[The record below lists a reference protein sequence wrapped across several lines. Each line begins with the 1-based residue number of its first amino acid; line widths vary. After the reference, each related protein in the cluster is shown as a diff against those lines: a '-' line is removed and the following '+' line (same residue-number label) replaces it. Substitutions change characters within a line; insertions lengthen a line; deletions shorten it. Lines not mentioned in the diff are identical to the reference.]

1 MELDYKGFQK
11 SRLIELADEIYK
23 CKGEKQQLELEL
35 ASEEFH
41 KSYIPKR
48 KKMMEGRIKTAL
60 PFAIILLLLL
70 IFSVTIIV
78 YYIINSASIRENTA
92 EGMGFDPANAAMG
105 IGALAAMLVI
115 AFGGFLLIKIS
126 GQQLPMLVR
135 FYHSFSP
142 ERAMRFAKK
151 HGINTFQDDEVR
163 CNERIAILNEEIKA
177 LNEKI
182 ASFEKEQ
189 EELIE
194 KAKNKEAIL
203 KKYDIIK
210 DIPQESQEHGDKISF
225 KLKEPEIGS
234 GDITELYDYYSKEE
248 SFTNYIIED
257 IKIKISNIDKE
268 IIMIDSDFEKMKK
281 KVIIFGCILIFVAI
295 IQNAF
300 SGFLAYASA
309 AICLIIGLVAAF
321 SLERFCYAPTIRYL
335 VEHEHPIM
343 TEYTF
348 VNNIV
353 PARRRK
359 DELVKRLSQHE
370 EELEDI
376 KKRKKLLDL

>member
-1 MELDYKGFQK
+1 
-11 SRLIELADEIYK
+11 
-23 CKGEKQQLELEL
+23 
-35 ASEEFH
+35 
-41 KSYIPKR
+41 
-48 KKMMEGRIKTAL
+48 MMEGRIKTAL

>member
-1 MELDYKGFQK
+1 
-11 SRLIELADEIYK
+11 
-23 CKGEKQQLELEL
+23 
-35 ASEEFH
+35 
-41 KSYIPKR
+41 
-48 KKMMEGRIKTAL
+48 
-60 PFAIILLLLL
+60 
-70 IFSVTIIV
+70 
-78 YYIINSASIRENTA
+78 
-92 EGMGFDPANAAMG
+92 MGFDPANAAMG
-105 IGALAAMLVI
+105 LGALAAMLVI
-115 AFGGFLLIKIS
+115 FFGGFLLLKLS
-126 GQQLPMLVR
+126 RQQLPMLVR

-151 HGINTFQDDEVR
+151 HGISTFQDDEVR
-163 CNERIAILNEEIKA
+163 CNERITILNEEIKV

-182 ASFEKEQ
+182 AAFEKEQ
-189 EELIE
+189 EDLIE

-210 DIPQESQEHGDKISF
+210 DMTQESPNDGDKLSF

-234 GDITELYDYYSKEE
+234 GDIVELYDFYSKEE

-281 KVIIFGCILIFVAI
+281 RLFIFGGILILAAL

-300 SGFLAYASA
+300 SGFLAYVSA
-309 AICLIIGLVAAF
+309 AICLIIGLAAAL
-321 SLERFCYAPTIRYL
+321 SLERFCYAPTVRYL

-343 TEYTF
+343 SEYTF

-359 DELVKRLSQHE
+359 DELVKRLRQHE
-370 EELEDI
+370 EELYDI